1 MSQSAV
7 QHIAKHKGLN
17 AAEVEQRRREHGA
30 NVITPPERD
39 PWWVLFLEKF
49 DDPVIRILLI
59 AAVIAIS
66 VGAIHGDY
74 IEGIGII
81 IAVLLATTLAFFN
94 EYQANKEF
102 DILNQVNDDVPIK
115 VVRDAVFTTVPRKD
129 IVVGDLVLIEAG
141 EEIPADGMLVEAVS
155 LQVNES
161 GLTGES
167 EPNTKVAR
175 DFPDKASMKKT
186 TYPADMLLRG
196 AMVLD
201 GHGMYEV
208 SAVGDGTEIGKTAR
222 AAAEETGEPTPL
234 NHQLEKLSKVIGTVG
249 LSIATA
255 TFVALVVRGVL
266 ANELVLDSQQWG
278 IVAIFTLGAAIAL
291 SLVWA
296 PMVYDGLEMAF
307 GIEAPWW
314 LGDDDDDN
322 AATIRRWLTMLA
334 LGVLVIVVGLGSGY
348 VAGFIPPKFADWL
361 PPGAGQ
367 EFLGYFMIAVTIIVV
382 AVPEGLA
389 MSVTLSLAYS
399 MRKMTAANT
408 LVRKMHAC
416 ETIGAATVIC
426 SDKTGTLTMNEMR
439 VFAPYFPALNGA
451 PLTHEHPVGG
461 LIIEGICSNTTAHLG
476 RTGSTAT
483 HAMGNPTEGA
493 LLFWLEAQGIEYIRH
508 REAFPVNY
516 QLTFSTERK
525 WMGTLGTSPR
535 TGKPV
540 FHVKGAPEIVL
551 ARCTHALTAQGAEP
565 IESHQAN
572 ILEELVKF
580 QGRGMRTLGLA
591 FHEDF
596 QLGDHTSVEEEATG
610 LTWLGFLAIA
620 DPVRPEVPPAVEA
633 CKRAGIKVKMVTGDN
648 ADTAQEIAKQIHLW
662 EDTDT
667 QEQHVSGPVFS
678 EMDDAQGQQAASKLK
693 VLSRA
698 KPLDKVKL
706 VRALQTQ
713 GEVVAVTG
721 DGINDCGALNYA
733 DVGLAMGKTGK
744 AAAKEASDIVLLDDS
759 FRTIVNAV
767 MWGRS
772 LYENIQRFIL
782 FQLTI
787 NVAALGIALLGPFIG
802 IKLPLT
808 VIQMLWVNLIMDTF
822 AALALATEP
831 PQAAVLNRPPRSPND
846 FIVTKTMAIN
856 IFTVAAVFLL
866 VSIGLLKYLEANTIG
881 PIDLPVEAAHSE
893 AETVEHGATHSPG
906 GASSISRYELSLFF
920 TIFVLLQFWNLF
932 NARCLGLSRSAF
944 TGILENRS
952 FLLIAAAI
960 FVGQVLIVHFG
971 GEMFRTVPLTWQHW
985 LLITAATS
993 LVLWVGEL
1001 LRLKKRL
1008 TEKTVE
1014 PI

>member
-1 MSQSAV
+1 LTAE
-7 QHIAKHKGLN
+7 
-17 AAEVEQRRREHGA
+17 EVEQQRREFGA
-30 NVITPPERD
+30 NVITPPQRD
-39 PWWVLFLEKF
+39 PWWKLFLEKF

-66 VGAIHGDY
+66 VGAIHGEY

-81 IAVLLATTLAFFN
+81 VAVLLATTIAFFN

-102 DILNQVNDDVPIK
+102 DILNQVNDEVPIK
-115 VVRDAVFTTVPRKD
+115 VIRDATFTSVPRKD
-129 IVVGDLVLIEAG
+129 LVVGDYVLIEAG
-141 EEIPADGMLVEAVS
+141 EEIPADGSLIEAVS

-175 DFPDKASMKKT
+175 DFPEKEKLKKT

-201 GHGMYEV
+201 GHGLYEIT
-208 SAVGDGTEIGKTAR
+208 AVGDGTEIGQTAR
-222 AAAEETGEPTPL
+222 AASEETGDQTPL
-234 NHQLEKLSKVIGTVG
+234 NYQLEKLSKVIGVVG
-249 LSIATA
+249 LGIAAA
-255 TFVALVVRGVL
+255 TFFALVARGVVVGEMNL
-266 ANELVLDSQQWG
+266 ALAQWTV
-278 IVAIFTLGAAIAL
+278 VAIFGLGAAIAL
-291 SLVWA
+291 ALVWA
-296 PMVYDGLEMAF
+296 PMLFDGLEMSL
-307 GIEAPWW
+307 GIEAPSW
-314 LGDDDDDN
+314 LGEEDDDTRM
-322 AATIRRWLTMLA
+322 TIRRWLA
-334 LGVLVIVVGLGSGY
+334 VIGLGLLVIVVGLGGGY
-348 VAGFIPPKFADWL
+348 ALGFIPPSVAEWL

-367 EFLGYFMIAVTIIVV
+367 QFLGYFMIAVTIIVV

-439 VFAPYFPALNGA
+439 VFAPHFPALNGA
-451 PLTHEHPVGG
+451 PLSAAHPVGA
-461 LIIEGICSNTTAHLG
+461 LIIENICSNTTAHLG

-493 LLFWLEAQGIEYIRH
+493 LLFWLEDQGVEYIRQ
-508 REAFPVNY
+508 REAFPVSY

-535 TGKPV
+535 TNKST

-551 ARCTHALTAQGAEP
+551 ARCSHTLTAHGVEP
-565 IESHQAN
+565 IEEHQAN
-572 ILEELVKF
+572 ILQELVSF

-591 FHEDF
+591 YQEDF
-596 QLGDHTSVEEEATG
+596 ELGDRHHVEEQATG

-620 DPVRPEVPPAVEA
+620 DPVRPEVPAAVEA
-633 CKRAGIKVKMVTGDN
+633 CKRAGIQVKMVTGDN
-648 ADTAQEIAKQIHLW
+648 AETAQEIARQIHLW
-662 EDTDT
+662 DDQDTP
-667 QEQHVSGPVFS
+667 EQHLSGQAFFQLD
-678 EMDDAQGQQAASKLK
+678 EQQSRRAAEQLK

-706 VRALQTQ
+706 VRALQAE

-759 FRTIVNAV
+759 FRTIVDAV

-802 IKLPLT
+802 LALPLT

-831 PQAAVLNRPPRSPND
+831 PHRAVLNRPPRSPRD
-846 FIVTKTMAIN
+846 FIVTKKMAIS
-856 IFTVAAVFLL
+856 IFSVAAIFLVIL
-866 VSIGLLKYLEANTIG
+866 IGLLKYLEAHEIG
-881 PIDLPVEAAHSE
+881 PADLPAAV
-893 AETVEHGATHSPG
+893 AEGEVAARPDVAGERSGSAL
-906 GASSISRYELSLFF
+906 ISRYELSLFF

-932 NARCLGLSRSAF
+932 NARCLGLTRSAF
-944 TGILENRS
+944 SGLGENRS

-960 FVGQVLIVHFG
+960 FVGQVLIVQFG
-971 GEMFRTVPLTWQHW
+971 GEVFRTVPLSLYHW
-985 LLITAATS
+985 VLITVATS
-993 LVLWVGEL
+993 LVLWIGETF
-1001 LRLKKRL
+1001 RLKSRL
-1008 TEKTVE
+1008 FEAE
-1014 PI
+1014 AAEGA